1 ESRRRWQRENW
12 RRAAVDGLEPLAW
25 DAEQWERRTAEAL
38 AEQRA
43 NRAAE
48 LEQRNRE
55 LEAKRLQDQLVSLV
69 EAAFPNVLNR
79 NELVGAIESA
89 DSSSDRGA
97 TESALDE
104 LVAQRRL
111 FMRPV
116 PGGTAYLLQEEQP
129 EGSEISRSSKIGNKK
144 LQQPS
149 QSESGADRW
158 SMGRVVSFNRANFAD
173 LQLLRRARPTVA
185 MVTRLM
191 CEKRALDAV
200 TLDKES
206 FV

>member
-12 RRAAVDGLEPLAW
+12 RRAAIDGLEPLTW

-149 QSESGADRW
+149 QERRGPLG
-158 SMGRVVSFNRANFAD
+158 MGRVVSFNRANFAD